1 MNRDRKT
8 QEFKGFYVPNSTP
21 VPDNFFD
28 ELLVDLSESELK
40 VVLYIMRRTFGFK
53 KHDDNIS
60 ISQML
65 NGIVKKDGTRLD
77 RGTGLSKP
85 AITKAVKSLV
95 NRGVLVTERRFGEKG
110 SYESSNYHLNLIE
123 IPPSK
128 NSLQGGLVNNLNK
141 GVVKNFNKPL
151 VKIINIQDTVIQDT
165 ENNVNVNAA
174 SKKVEKTDLR
184 RLPDI
189 DQPKEKT
196 KYVADEISTQLVGD
210 NHSKGFHY
218 LVAAKIPERVIRQ
231 FLAEIKQSNNI
242 VTQGA
247 VFTDRVKTYAAEAIS
262 KQRLSSVYSSADLAE
277 KMQLR

>member
-1 MNRDRKT
+1 MNKDQKA
-8 QEFKGFYVPNSTP
+8 EKFNGFYMPNSTP

-28 ELLVDLSESELK
+28 ELLVELSESELK

-95 NRGVLVTERRFGEKG
+95 NRKVLVTERRFGEKG

-123 IPPSK
+123 TPPSK

-165 ENNVNVNAA
+165 VNNVNVAF
-174 SKKVEKTDLR
+174 KKIEKTDLR
-184 RLPDI
+184 KLPNFEQDKDKI
-189 DQPKEKT
+189 
-196 KYVADEISTQLVGD
+196 KYLAIEISKQLGD
-210 NHSKGFHY
+210 RHSQAFYY
-218 LVAAKIPERVIRQ
+218 LVSAKVPERIIRQ
-231 FLAEIKQSNNI
+231 TLSEIKQSDPRSPA
-242 VTQGA
+242 A
-247 VFTDRVKTYAAEAIS
+247 VFTSRMKSYATEAIN
-262 KQRLSSVYSSADLAE
+262 KQHINNLYSSTNLAE
-277 KMQLR
+277 KMQFH